1 MAKGSAGRSAT
12 VARRAQPSDA
22 ERLADLH
29 VTTWQQAYAGL
40 MPADYLRS
48 LSASQRLPMWQQ
60 LLGGSDE
67 RVAVFVADYE
77 EKPIGFASG
86 GRSTEQG
93 TPTETGEVWALYLL
107 RQFWG
112 QGIGRQLHDTLLGQL
127 VQLGFVEAVLWVL
140 EANERTRRW
149 YVKRG
154 WQLDGRQK
162 AAELWGAQITEVRY
176 ERKLATG
183 GVGDRPPQPA
193 R

>member
-12 VARRAQPSDA
+12 VVRRARPSDA

-48 LSASQRLPMWQQ
+48 LSASQ
-60 LLGGSDE
+60 
-67 RVAVFVADYE
+67 
-77 EKPIGFASG
+77 
-86 GRSTEQG
+86 
-93 TPTETGEVWALYLL
+93 
-107 RQFWG
+107 
-112 QGIGRQLHDTLLGQL
+112 
-127 VQLGFVEAVLWVL
+127 
-140 EANERTRRW
+140 RTRRW